1 MAADELIHV
10 TRWHNGEKTFSPFS
24 DGEMAR
30 RRDSMQALMD
40 EAGIDAC
47 LFTSYHN
54 ICYFSGFLY
63 CKFGRRYGAVL
74 NRDGVTTVSAA
85 IDGGQPWRRSVGDN
99 VTYTDWRRDSY
110 FTALKDLLVGVT
122 RLGVEFDEVSLD
134 LKMLLEEHFPGS
146 SLSIAPPSR

>member
-1 MAADELIHV
+1 MAADDLIHV
-10 TRWHNGEKTFSPFS
+10 TRWHNGEKSFSPFS

-30 RRDSMQALMD
+30 RRDAMQARMD
-40 EAGIDAC
+40 DAGIDAC

-74 NRDGVTTVSAA
+74 NSNGVTTVSAG

-99 VTYTDWRRDSY
+99 VTYSDWRRDS
-110 FTALKDLLVGVT
+110 
-122 RLGVEFDEVSLD
+122 
-134 LKMLLEEHFPGS
+134 
-146 SLSIAPPSR
+146 